1 MTATI
6 NFDSVPKV
14 RNVAKHKPD
23 AGTTWYSHD
32 GDKYPCLY
40 LGVGKRA
47 ASWYF
52 KGRLNGRSQQ
62 KALKAKFPETTAAQ
76 AFEKIATLTEYHT
89 GVVSIDIRTV
99 RDAWKHHCTTSQS
112 EGRMSDKHKAGM
124 TGMLERWA
132 SSILDK
138 EPTNVS
144 TVMIQNAINAINTG
158 RGDNS
163 AATKRHV
170 RVALSSAFKRL
181 PGKNPVT
188 TVTVPDANER
198 PPIWYELCNDNREL
212 DPEDLST
219 VWNVIWATRE
229 KNVIVGT
236 AWIVMLFTG
245 IRAGN
250 ICSLRWE
257 RDGVNGY
264 VDLQRRSITF
274 PKLKS
279 GLRNVELPVCDT
291 VVNALMVIRH
301 SDSEWVFP
309 ASTATG
315 HMGGTGKQINAL
327 EAEINGVTV
336 PVVRAHDTRAFHQE
350 SCNEALLPPQVN
362 KFLRGDKGGDGSMLS
377 KYTKRVGRSAPA
389 MAETVIFERIK
400 VEPSFED

>member
-1 MTATI
+1 MTPTI
-6 NFDSVPKV
+6 NFDSVPRV

-62 KALKAKFPETTAAQ
+62 KALKATFPETTAAQ

-89 GVVSIDIRTV
+89 GVVSIDIHSV
-99 RDAWKHHCTTSQS
+99 RDAWAHHCTTKQS
-112 EGRMSDKHKAGM
+112 EGKMSDKHKADM
-124 TGMLERWA
+124 TAKLERWVP
-132 SSILDK
+132 SILDAA
-138 EPTNVS
+138 PTDVS
-144 TVMIQNAINAINTG
+144 TVMIQNAINTIDTG

-181 PGKNPVT
+181 PGDNPVDN
-188 TVTVPDANER
+188 VSVPDANER
-198 PPIWYELCNDNREL
+198 QSIWYDLCDDNRDL

-219 VWNVIWATRE
+219 IWKAIWEKREQNVIM
-229 KNVIVGT
+229 GS

-245 IRAGN
+245 IRVSN
-250 ICSLRWE
+250 VCSLRWD
-257 RDGVNGY
+257 RDGVHGF

-279 GLRNVELPVCDT
+279 GLRHVELPVCDT
-291 VVNALMVIRH
+291 VIKSLAAIRATE
-301 SDSEWVFP
+301 SEWVFS
-309 ASTATG
+309 ANSKTG
-315 HMGGTGKQINAL
+315 YIGGTFGLDTL
-327 EAEINGVTV
+327 EAEVAGKVV
-336 PVVRAHDTRAFHQE
+336 PVIRPHDTRAYFQE
-350 SCNEALLPPQVN
+350 ACNEALLPEQVN
-362 KFLRGDKGGDGSMLS
+362 RFLRGDKGGDGSMLS
-377 KYTKRVGRSAPA
+377 KYTKRVGRSAPE
-389 MAETVIFERIK
+389 MAESVIFERIK
-400 VEPSFED
+400 VEPSF